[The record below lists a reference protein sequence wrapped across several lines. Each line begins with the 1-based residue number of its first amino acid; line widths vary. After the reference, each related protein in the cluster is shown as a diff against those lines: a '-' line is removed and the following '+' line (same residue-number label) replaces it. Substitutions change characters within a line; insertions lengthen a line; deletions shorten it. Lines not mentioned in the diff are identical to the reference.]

1 MKKKEFIKELE
12 SRGIDFEEIDG
23 EIVITKKN
31 GGSVYLDSL
40 TSMPEGVKFENGGDV
55 DLDSLTSMPE
65 GVKFENGGSVY
76 LESLTS
82 MPEGIKVVDSYGMKV
97 NSTKK
102 VKGFTI
108 YDCNFL
114 GRGDHSYVAE
124 KEGFTAHGET
134 IKKAIEDV
142 QFKIMS
148 EKLQKEPINADT
160 MIDVN
165 RYRIVTGAC
174 EMGVESWVK
183 DNNMTNESYR
193 ADELLKVLEKTNAYG
208 LSKFKELV
216 NF

>member
-1 MKKKEFIKELE
+1 
-12 SRGIDFEEIDG
+12 
-23 EIVITKKN
+23 
-31 GGSVYLDSL
+31 
-40 TSMPEGVKFENGGDV
+40 MPEGVKFENGGYV
-55 DLDSLTSMPE
+55 HLSSLTSVPEGVKFENGGYVYLPNLTSMPE

>member
-1 MKKKEFIKELE
+1 MIK
-12 SRGIDFEEIDG
+12 G
-23 EIVITKKN
+23 
-31 GGSVYLDSL
+31 SL
-40 TSMPEGVKFENGGDV
+40 TS
-55 DLDSLTSMPE
+55 LPE

-76 LESLTS
+76 LYSLTS
-82 MPEGIKVVDSYGMKV
+82 LPEGVKVVDNCGMKV

-114 GRGDHSYVAE
+114 GKGDHSYIAE

-148 EKLQKEPINADT
+148 EELQKEPINADT
-160 MIDVN
+160 MINID

-174 EMGVESWVK
+174 GMGVESWVK